1 MAATSL
7 SAKDTALGLRKQ
19 SVPVKKSPLVKQ
31 NSTASLAATI
41 LRRRIA
47 EAEENT
53 YLGSEAD
60 IALEVGVSLPTLR
73 QTARM
78 LEYEEVLLIKPGK
91 GGGYFSRRPSIES
104 AIRSASQFLSATD
117 LNNNEMFM
125 DAADTVMTQ
134 IVTNAVNCENPD
146 KIAKLDNFVQDQRNQ
161 DKSSPLSPTFSFKV
175 SAGLVLILA
184 DMSNNVMLELFARI
198 LWSEISVIQTAG
210 TFEENHEVT
219 LENYSTRL
227 ALSEAVLARDEA
239 KALLAWNARSDF
251 LRSCPKKGFDFTRQS
266 QRFN

>member
-1 MAATSL
+1 LAATSV
-7 SAKDTALGLRKQ
+7 SAKDTALGLRKH

-31 NSTASLAATI
+31 NSTANLAATI
-41 LRRRIA
+41 LRKRIA

-91 GGGYFSRRPSIES
+91 GGGYFTRRPSIES

-134 IVTNAVNCENPD
+134 IVTNAVSCENPE
-146 KIAKLDNFVQDQRNQ
+146 KIAKLANFVQGQRNQ